1 MDASQIAESLAQ
13 WKTSLDARAT
23 WQNPGAQY
31 RYLVRYADKLA
42 ACNAIDP
49 LERFDMVEM
58 ALAAFCHF
66 VEEKPEEWRH
76 PASEYD
82 VYNDAGAQVGSLQGS
97 RYFLH
102 GATVRP
108 DPKGFFAQI
117 QEKDGESLLT
127 TRTYA
132 PYGVLRDR
140 YIHTHTG
147 QRLTLVETARMINGK
162 WRVRIDDPDTYRGVV
177 DASQVALEQGN
188 TAAYVDLWE
197 KEHFSIFTQ
206 CSRCCDRFDLRED
219 CTGCEGRGFI
229 EDLQCPSR
237 LPSSAIARKSQAPD
251 LQVPKNHEPAPY

>member
-1 MDASQIAESLAQ
+1 MDAGQIAEALAQ
-13 WKTSLDARAT
+13 WRMSLDSRSA

-42 ACNAIDP
+42 ACNAIDLP
-49 LERFDMVEM
+49 ERFDMVEM
-58 ALAAFCHF
+58 ALAAFGHF
-66 VEEKPEEWRH
+66 VEEQPQEWRH

-82 VYNDAGAQVGSLQGS
+82 VYNDAGSQVGSLRGS

-102 GATVRP
+102 GKTVRS
-108 DPKGFFAQI
+108 DPMEFFAQI
-117 QEKDGESLLT
+117 QEKDSEYLLT

-140 YIHTHTG
+140 YILTHTG

-177 DASQVALEQGN
+177 DASQMALEQGN
-188 TAAYVDLWE
+188 MAAYVDLWE

-229 EDLQCPSR
+229 EDPQCPSK
-237 LPSSAIARKSQAPD
+237 LPSSVIARKGSATDSPAPTND
-251 LQVPKNHEPAPY
+251 EPAPH